1 MTSAGSS
8 RGSRPSLSEPT
19 VSVVLPTYHRADVL
33 GDAVRSVLDQTY
45 DDLELL
51 VVDDGED
58 EATPDLISSFDDDRL
73 RYVRR
78 DESVR
83 RDDAEG
89 VSSARNAGVRRTDG
103 DLVAFVDSDDRWHS
117 DKLRRQ
123 VRALREANGGRDSD
137 TGAEYGV
144 AYTPVTKR
152 EGEPR
157 TRDGVSGD
165 ATEAI
170 RRLDVPT
177 YTSTLL
183 VRREAF
189 ESVGGFDKRLNCFE
203 DWDLCLRLA
212 RNWQFAYVDA
222 PLVVKGTDAE
232 AGNVSG
238 DPDRLAD
245 ALDRI
250 FESHDLPP
258 AARAQF
264 LADAGKTY
272 CEAGRLD
279 EGRPYLRRALE
290 LEFRPNAAAALLFSL
305 PGSPGVFDVGMDS
318 VYEAEQWLSRLR

>member
-1 MTSAGSS
+1 MTSESS
-8 RGSRPSLSEPT
+8 RAATSSLWEPT
-19 VSVVLPTYHRADVL
+19 VSVVLPTYYRAPVL
-33 GDAVRSVLDQTY
+33 GGAIESVLGQTY

-51 VVDDGED
+51 VVDDGDD
-58 EATPDLISSFDDDRL
+58 EATPELLSSFDDDRL

-78 DESVR
+78 DESIR

-103 DLVAFVDSDDRWHS
+103 DLVAFVDSDDRWHPE
-117 DKLRRQ
+117 KLRRQ
-123 VRALREANGGRDSD
+123 VGALREAEQANNRAAD
-137 TGAEYGV
+137 TDYGV
-144 AYTPVTKR
+144 AYAPVTKR

-183 VRREAF
+183 VRRSAF
-189 ESVGGFDKRLNCFE
+189 ESVGGFDERLGCFE

-212 RNWQFAYVDA
+212 RDCQFAYVDA
-222 PLVVKGTDAE
+222 PLVVKGTDAGS
-232 AGNVSG
+232 GNVSA

-250 FESHDLPP
+250 FDEHDLPP

-290 LEFRPNAAAALLFSL
+290 LDFRPNAAAALVLSL
-305 PGSPGVFDVGMDS
+305 ARSSAVFDTGMNA
-318 VYEAEQWLSRLR
+318 VYEAEQWLSRLG